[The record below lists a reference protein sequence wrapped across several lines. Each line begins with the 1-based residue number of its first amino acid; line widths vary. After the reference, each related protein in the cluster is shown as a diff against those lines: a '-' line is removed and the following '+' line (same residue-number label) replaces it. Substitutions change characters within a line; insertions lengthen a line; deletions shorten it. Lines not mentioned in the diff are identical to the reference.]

1 MTRYAALA
9 DALERRLD
17 GKSTAVFIG
26 LRLLREVI
34 SALREAEINTE
45 KENVKYGKTADGHH
59 ECPDYSG

>member
-1 MTRYAALA
+1 MTRNAELA
-9 DALERRLD
+9 DALERRMD

-45 KENVKYGKTADGHH
+45 KEKVEYGKTDHGHH
-59 ECPDYSG
+59 ECQNHAG